1 MSVLNS
7 EDIGKRIRDIR
18 LGLSASKKVSLEA
31 FGQLIIPP
39 ASKGLVQTWEK
50 GNSLPQKERLE
61 QIAQIGNVSIAYLL
75 YGKEI
80 NGYGERIRKIR
91 EEKFCVSPEIFG
103 RLFDPIVSPE
113 RVEAWENENALPNWQ
128 EIMRISSLTN
138 LSHKA
143 ILFGMEEPLL
153 EHHTRILN
161 PDIEFEKTQDAL
173 RNANLDKSGYFNS
186 DFIFLETN
194 RLRLA
199 QLSDP
204 DNVNDYTDYLGATT
218 FLFGLGDEPL
228 TSNLFET
235 IEDEIDDS
243 IDRINRILEK
253 RKAMLLDKYKT
264 N

>member
-1 MSVLNS
+1 MFS
-7 EDIGKRIRDIR
+7 EENIKTGERIKAIR
-18 LGLSASKKVSLEA
+18 LALSEQNKVSLEE
-31 FGQLIIPP
+31 FGKMIDPP
-39 ASKGLVQTWEK
+39 ANKSVVRAWEN
-50 GNSLPQKERLE
+50 GTSIPQKERLE
-61 QIAQIGNVSIAYLL
+61 QIAKIGNVTTKYLL

-80 NGYGERIRKIR
+80 SGYGERIRNIR
-91 EEKFCVSPEIFG
+91 EKRFYTSPEIFG

-113 RVEAWENENALPNWQ
+113 RVEAWENENVLPNWQ

-153 EHHTRILN
+153 EHHTRMLN

-173 RNANLDKSGYFNS
+173 RNANLDTSGYFNS

-204 DNVNDYTDYLGATT
+204 DNVSDYTDYLGATT
-218 FLFGLGDEPL
+218 FLFGIGDEPL

-253 RKAMLLDKYKT
+253 RKAMLLDKYKE